1 MHIHLEDR
9 REKNLA
15 VVILMNLFIFIS
27 ELLGGIFSRSLS
39 LLSDS
44 FHNLSDTLSIIISL
58 IAIRF
63 SKKDNSYKF
72 TFGGKRAEI
81 VASLFNSIFLFIVS
95 FILIRESVI
104 RLMNPEI
111 VKTFLML
118 IIAIIGLLL
127 NGISVLLLKDFSKES
142 MNIKSSY
149 LHLLMDTLS
158 SVAVVFGGILMMIF
172 KIYWIDPILTLLI
185 TLYILKEGFEIFTNS
200 IKILMEGTPKDIDL
214 DKLKK
219 DVEKIEGISDL
230 HHVHIWQ
237 IDEKNYLFEGHI
249 KLKNDVS
256 ISEADNIRKSVE
268 DLLNDEFKI
277 SHSTIQIEYNGCCEK
292 DLIKKHYKS

>member
-1 MHIHLEDR
+1 MHLHIEDR
-9 REKNLA
+9 REKNL
-15 VVILMNLFIFIS
+15 VIVILLNLFIFIS

-44 FHNLSDTLSIIISL
+44 FHNLSDTLSIVISL

-81 VASLFNSIFLFIVS
+81 LASLFNSIFLFIVS

-104 RLMNPEI
+104 RLIYPQI
-111 VKTFLML
+111 VKTDLML
-118 IIAIIGLLL
+118 IIAIIGLIL
-127 NGISVLLLKDFSKES
+127 NGVSVLLLKEFSKDS

-158 SVAVVFGGILMMIF
+158 SVAVVIGGVLMMIF

-185 TLYILKEGFEIFTNS
+185 TLYILKEGLEIFINS

-214 DKLKK
+214 DKLKN
-219 DVEKIEGISDL
+219 DIEKIDGVMNL
-230 HHVHIWQ
+230 HHIHIWQ
-237 IDEKNYLFEGHI
+237 IDEKKYLFEGHI
-249 KLKNDVS
+249 KLKNDVVLS
-256 ISEADNIRKSVE
+256 KADDIRKSIE
-268 DLLNDEFKI
+268 DLLSSKFNI

-292 DLIKKHYKS
+292 DLIKKHY